1 MQQKNPLKAL
11 VAVIVIALVV
21 YLGSAL
27 VNNLKNVSTD
37 NVAGKM
43 DTRIVQD
50 VQITVTDNNSKA
62 VTYASS
68 YKMDKTLFT
77 HLIDLQGRKIG
88 FSFTYT
94 NSDYGAFINSVNGY
108 VTDTKKEFWEIM
120 INGKSA
126 EVGMSAYV
134 VQSGDKIELKISK
147 IIN

>member
-1 MQQKNPLKAL
+1 MQQKNPIKAL
-11 VAVIVIALVV
+11 VAVIVIVLVV
-21 YLGSAL
+21 YFGSTL
-27 VNNLKNVSTD
+27 VNNLRNSSPASVAGETD
-37 NVAGKM
+37 NKI
-43 DTRIVQD
+43 TQD
-50 VQITVTDNNSKA
+50 IQITVTDNNSQTK
-62 VTYASS
+62 VYTSS
-68 YKMDKTLFT
+68 YKPNKTLFT
-77 HLIDLQGRKIG
+77 HLIDLQGKNAG

-108 VTDTKKEFWEIM
+108 VTDTKKEFWEIL